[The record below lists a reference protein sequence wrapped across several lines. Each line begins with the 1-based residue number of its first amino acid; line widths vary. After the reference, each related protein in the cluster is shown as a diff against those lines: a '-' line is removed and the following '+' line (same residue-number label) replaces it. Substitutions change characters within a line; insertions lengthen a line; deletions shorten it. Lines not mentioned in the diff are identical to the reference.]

1 MIQCKRVLFLDDS
14 TTIEEL
20 WVAGREFGYDK
31 LAVVTSMYES
41 RHGVTER
48 LSTIRSEL
56 EKRLPHDSPLRDE
69 LLCIAPF

>member
-31 LAVVTSMYES
+31 PAIVTSMYES
-41 RHGVTER
+41 RHGVIEH

-56 EKRLPHDSPLRDE
+56 EKRLPRNSPLRDE